1 MKKTLSILNFVA
13 IGLRR
18 YGRVMW
24 LLAIFAFFTID
35 VYGTPPS
42 SLRLWWYSGLSS
54 PGPSDTP
61 AYNNVEFSGSS
72 ATGFSCTISIT
83 GGGGSDGD
91 QFFFLSTNNT
101 NTASTAYSNR
111 YVCTYKGSGD
121 YSINDFNSP
130 NEKFNGPIY
139 KIYYGV
145 NTPIDITISVTF
157 DGDNSTVTVTNGGGG
172 GGTTPKVWLGAT
184 PEQSV
189 LSGHL
194 AERGCETVTNWGFYY
209 STTGGIT
216 QSQVSTNFDGS
227 KTNILE
233 VACSNPSIGTD
244 FSVSNP
250 AFNGISGTSGAPQKV
265 YVVAY
270 AVNENGL
277 VISDELALN
286 YCGQSFTLSGTGSV
300 SATTSYPWEATT
312 VTASDATGAVGYV
325 WRIYSYDADDY
336 LPQSSDTEVEYNYVF
351 ESTETA
357 HQYLFKGPYDS
368 TLGKTNKYIMR
379 VTASDGTCD
388 ATRDFTFSII
398 SGPDVVCD

>member
-1 MKKTLSILNFVA
+1 
-13 IGLRR
+13 
-18 YGRVMW
+18 MW
-24 LLAIFAFFTID
+24 LLELLTVGIVNAWGTTYYLLWSVNSNNPVDMKSKGARTADDEFTWNI
-35 VYGTPPS
+35 G
-42 SLRLWWYSGLSS
+42 SLDDNVNNYYFTLST
-54 PGPSDTP
+54 SDSYTNMISTSTCGGGDIISDILNDK
-61 AYNNVEFSGSS
+61 AQQEWSQTYYFYRIHANGDYNNVTLTYQIS
-72 ATGFSCTISIT
+72 TGKYTI
-83 GGGGSDGD
+83 
-91 QFFFLSTNNT
+91 
-101 NTASTAYSNR
+101 A
-111 YVCTYKGSGD
+111 V
-121 YSINDFNSP
+121 
-130 NEKFNGPIY
+130 
-139 KIYYGV
+139 
-145 NTPIDITISVTF
+145 
-157 DGDNSTVTVTNGGGG
+157 GGGG
-172 GGTTPKVWLGAT
+172 GGGSTPKVWLGAT

-216 QSQVSTNFDGS
+216 QSQVSTDFDGS

-312 VTASDATGAVGYV
+312 VTASNATGAATYT
-325 WRIYSYDADDY
+325 WQLYSYDATAY
-336 LPQSSDTEVEYNYVF
+336 LPQSTDQTTEYEYVF
-351 ESTETA
+351 QQTSNANEYV
-357 HQYLFKGPYDS
+357 HKGAYD
-368 TLGKTNKYIMR
+368 TTGGKTNKYTMY

-388 ATRDFTFSII
+388 ATREYTFSVVP
-398 SGPDVVCD
+398 GPNESCGN